1 VICPICQSSKFHQK
15 SGRNNAKCDS
25 CLAIERTRLL
35 YMVLEK
41 FELLK
46 PNIRI
51 LHVEPEPALM
61 KIFSRI
67 SPSSYFPFSVN
78 PDRYNTDVLGLKSPC
93 DMDKFPYQSF
103 DLIIHNHFLEQ
114 IPLPVKYS
122 LKVFSE
128 ILKPGGHHL
137 FTTMIEKGSTKEG
150 LEKLSNDERIKRF
163 GQVNRFHKFGIDD
176 FIPLLQDF
184 WRDENVYIKNEEIF
198 SLHEYLDA
206 ALPEKSFSM
215 ITPSTIFFQKGEQ
228 PIL

>member
-1 VICPICQSSKFHQK
+1 MCCPICQSLNFQQK
-15 SGRNNAKCDS
+15 SGRDNAKCKS
-25 CLAIERTRLL
+25 CSAIERTRLL
-35 YMVLEK
+35 YMVLDK

-78 PDRYNTDVLGLKSPC
+78 PASYDTEVLELKSPC
-93 DMDKFPYQSF
+93 DIEKFPYQSF

-128 ILKPGGHHL
+128 ILKPGGHQL
-137 FTTMIEKGSTKEG
+137 FTTVIGKGSTKEG
-150 LEKLSNDERIKRF
+150 LEKLPDDERIQRF

-184 WRDENVYIKNEEIF
+184 WRDESVYIKNEEIF
-198 SLHEYLDA
+198 SLQEYLDA
-206 ALPEKSFSM
+206 ALPEKLFSM
-215 ITPSTIFFQKGEQ
+215 ITPSTIFFQKGKQ
-228 PIL
+228 PTL